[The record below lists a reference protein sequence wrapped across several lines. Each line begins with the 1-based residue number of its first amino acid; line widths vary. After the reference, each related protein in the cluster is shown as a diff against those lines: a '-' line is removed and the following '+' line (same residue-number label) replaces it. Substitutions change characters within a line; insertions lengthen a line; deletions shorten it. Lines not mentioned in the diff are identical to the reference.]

1 MCSYVN
7 NSLDHTFFDSFS
19 TKQLK
24 AALWLPIGNLVDKT
38 TMAHDKN
45 ASPQFIG
52 ALTELVWEQIKD
64 VAVDTE
70 AFARYTLLAA
80 DLSPLILTKVEDTR
94 DARISRSRTSCYWRG
109 EMKLWQIYSKRMLRR
124 QKELRPRSLDR

>member
-1 MCSYVN
+1 MCSYVI
-7 NSLDHTFFDSFS
+7 SSQDHTFFDSFS

-70 AFARYTLLAA
+70 AFARYTFPLL
-80 DLSPLILTKVEDTR
+80 
-94 DARISRSRTSCYWRG
+94 
-109 EMKLWQIYSKRMLRR
+109 
-124 QKELRPRSLDR
+124 

>member
-1 MCSYVN
+1 MCSYVISFQDRH
-7 NSLDHTFFDSFS
+7 SLVTLFDSLFI
-19 TKQLK
+19 KQLK

-70 AFARYTLLAA
+70 AFARYILLARYGMA
-80 DLSPLILTKVEDTR
+80 
-94 DARISRSRTSCYWRG
+94 TSTH
-109 EMKLWQIYSKRMLRR
+109 
-124 QKELRPRSLDR
+124 